1 MDKKDFDKY
10 LKEAHNKLSVKL
22 SSVVDILE
30 NGNEPNLND
39 IQSIIDNASRFY
51 TTFENYLISFSK
63 DRNLTDVQLKDL
75 LSSIENVLNFSIS
88 YWDTMS
94 EVSKKYAQV
103 EYSPQKNFLKT
114 AQSILRTYNKKSANN
129 MKNDFKKH
137 NLPIDGFTSKDKYF
151 LTPKLKLFDY
161 KFVMG
166 IFILLGAFIFE
177 WRGLVDNGNKYLIF
191 RAFFAI
197 GCSLLYWG
205 RGGKLSLKIE
215 IANTKIKTFGAI
227 AIFIF
232 IYLVNPVP
240 KPSIENHSDKT
251 SKDIININNSNNN
264 TINIQQNN
272 FGKNFSN

>member
-22 SSVVDILE
+22 SSVVDILK

-75 LSSIENVLNFSIS
+75 LSSIENVLNFSIN

-94 EVSKKYAQV
+94 EVSKKYTQV

-137 NLPIDGFTSKDKYF
+137 NLPIDGFISKDKYF
-151 LTPKLKLFDY
+151 LTQKFFDY
-161 KFVMG
+161 KLFIAG
-166 IFILLGAFIFE
+166 ISILLAATMLE
-177 WRGLVDNGNKYLIF
+177 YYGLVDNGNKYLIF
-191 RAFFAI
+191 RISVAF
-197 GCSLLYWG
+197 GCSLLYCS
-205 RGGKLSLKIE
+205 RGDKLSLKTE
-215 IANTKIKTFGAI
+215 IANTKIKTSGAI
-227 AIFIF
+227 AMFVF
-232 IYLVNPVP
+232 VYLVNPAS
-240 KPSIENHSDKT
+240 KPSIENYNDKINNN
-251 SKDIININNSNNN
+251 IININNSNNN
-264 TINIQQNN
+264 SINIQQNN
-272 FGKNFSN
+272 FRKNLAN